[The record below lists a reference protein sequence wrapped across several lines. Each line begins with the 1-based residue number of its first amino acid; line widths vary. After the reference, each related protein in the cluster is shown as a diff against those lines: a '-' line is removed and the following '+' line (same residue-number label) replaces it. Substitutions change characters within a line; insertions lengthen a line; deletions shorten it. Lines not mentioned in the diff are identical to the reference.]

1 MVLEQSCFALMQI
14 LQLEFIGRTQNM
26 IIGIHLGLSLQL
38 LRRKLMRME
47 N

>member
-1 MVLEQSCFALMQI
+1 MLEQSYFALMQI
-14 LQLEFIGRTQNM
+14 LQLEFIGWAKNM

-38 LRRKLMRME
+38 LRTKLMHME